1 MGIVGPIVGSGAFLG
16 PIVAGVLLSSV
27 GYWWTWSAA
36 IMIIA
41 LDLILRLAMTE
52 RPNAAECVATNADVK
67 TKSHGGETD
76 IDEAPAANAPN
87 GDSYSTYATRSSTES
102 EQRK

>member
-16 PIVAGVLLSSV
+16 PMVAGVLISSI
-27 GYWWTWSAA
+27 GYWSTWSVA
-36 IMIIA
+36 IAMIT

-52 RPNAAECVATNADVK
+52 RPNAAECVATNANVK
-67 TKSHGGETD
+67 ARYHSETE
-76 IDEAPAANAPN
+76 IDGAPAANAC
-87 GDSYSTYATRSSTES
+87 DQSSCSTYVTKSGIGY

>member
-16 PIVAGVLLSSV
+16 PMVAGVLLSSV
-27 GYWWTWSAA
+27 GYWRTWSVA
-36 IMIIA
+36 IAMIA

-52 RPNAAECVATNADVK
+52 RPNVAECVATNADVK
-67 TKSHGGETD
+67 TTCHREAEING
-76 IDEAPAANAPN
+76 APAANPR
-87 GDSYSTYATRSSTES
+87 DEDHHSIYATRSGTGS

>member
-16 PIVAGVLLSSV
+16 PMVAGVLLSSV
-27 GYWWTWSAA
+27 GYWRTWSVA
-36 IMIIA
+36 IAMIA

-52 RPNAAECVATNADVK
+52 RPNVAECAATSADVK
-67 TKSHGGETD
+67 TKCPNEAE
-76 IDEAPAANAPN
+76 IDGSPAANACDQ
-87 GDSYSTYATRSSTES
+87 DSNSTYATRSGTGP